1 MDFINSDIKEIN
13 NPASLVEKLA
23 LNSELYLD
31 YYTSLRYDDIKE
43 LIDEFETHN
52 FFTIRG
58 GSGCGKTSFKTITK
72 ELFTENTKIFE
83 YNCNE
88 ITELDDIFL
97 KLYKF
102 ILDNPIKTDIL
113 RTQKSAFKPN
123 SIDEQ
128 ILHYLKNF
136 NGNLVLIFDNF
147 EKILDDNAEL
157 KTENIK
163 SFFEFLSTLK
173 NIKTILISS
182 INIKNALEF
191 DENILYEIRLS
202 SLDEAQI
209 KEFMKVFGANVP
221 QSLFDEIYEQTYGY
235 IFSIKYLTLA
245 TKILQLPMA
254 EILKEAKNKNTEIDK
269 LVSKKLIS
277 KLSME
282 AKKILYYFAFFRHE
296 ISANILKTIDH
307 FPNIQK
313 ELDILK
319 EYMLI
324 EGERNFSMR
333 SFLKELLYDTL
344 PQKEVAKLHEK
355 IADFYAEQIPLKPNE
370 RVVEISRSSMYS
382 EKFYHYNIFSKMSK
396 NFELNQARTAESK
409 FSKDMLSSENIKYIA
424 STKYFPDFE
433 IKHKNEDESK
443 NTEQEIKKD
452 TVNIDIDA
460 NDINLTDEEK
470 AMLEDYSDINLKEN
484 DNNIAI
490 NNQELEEL
498 KEENYQ
504 YKAETTYDDDFEE
517 ITESISDENKQA
529 ENLLNKG
536 LSLFNEGNSDEAI
549 IYLKNA
555 TSFFQDTNKEKY
567 FLSKFTLAK
576 ALSENFKLT
585 EASNTLTE
593 LIEEG
598 AQDNLLADVLFELGL
613 IEEYRKNNKAAL
625 NCYTAAINIANDSNL
640 TSISPKIYFQM
651 ALMFDEMNDIEN
663 ALQYYLLTA
672 EEANISNETTILASS
687 YANIASI
694 YEEKGNTQ
702 EAILNYKKSLTIDE
716 KNNNYEGQAKTLSAL
731 GNIHLNNKEIN
742 IAINLFI
749 KETQV
754 AKKTTDN
761 YLIASSYLELG
772 DTFIK
777 KQDYKN
783 ALKAYLLAKKNI
795 DSTISTDS
803 KNKIERR
810 FDMIVDEIGENAYKF
825 LLRELKNNG

>member
-1 MDFINSDIKEIN
+1 LDFINKEFKEIN
-13 NPASLVEKLA
+13 RPSELAEKLA

-31 YYTSLRYDDIKE
+31 YYTSLRFDDIKE
-43 LIDEFETHN
+43 LIDEFESHN

-83 YNCNE
+83 YHCNE

-102 ILDNPIKTDIL
+102 TLENPTKIDIL
-113 RTQKSAFKPN
+113 RTQKSTTKAN

-128 ILHYLKNF
+128 ILNYLKNF

-157 KTENIK
+157 KAENIK

-202 SLDEAQI
+202 SLDETQI
-209 KEFMKVFGANVP
+209 KEFMQVFDANVP

-235 IFSIKYLTLA
+235 IFSIKFLTLA
-245 TKILQLPMA
+245 AKVLELPMA
-254 EILKEAKNKNTEIDK
+254 ELLKEATNKNTSIDK
-269 LVSKKLIS
+269 LVSKKLIG
-277 KLSME
+277 KLSLE

-324 EGERNFSMR
+324 EGEKNYEMR
-333 SFLKELLYDTL
+333 SYLKEMLYDML
-344 PQKEVAKLHEK
+344 PQKETAKLHEK

-370 RVVEISRSSMYS
+370 RVIEISRSSMYS
-382 EKFYHYNIFSKMSK
+382 EKFYHYNVFSKMSK
-396 NFELNQARTAESK
+396 NFELNSARTAESK
-409 FSKDMLSSENIKYIA
+409 FSKDMLNSENIKYIA

-433 IKHKNEDESK
+433 IKHKNDE
-443 NTEQEIKKD
+443 EPQQEISKENENKKE
-452 TVNIDIDA
+452 TVNIDIDT
-460 NDINLTDEEK
+460 NDIKLTDEEK
-470 AMLEDYSDINLKEN
+470 ALLDDYS
-484 DNNIAI
+484 
-490 NNQELEEL
+490 
-498 KEENYQ
+498 
-504 YKAETTYDDDFEE
+504 ETTIEKETEETNFSETEKKEYSDVDFVENYDDDFEE
-517 ITESISDENKQA
+517 ITENISDEKQQA
-529 ENLLNKG
+529 ENLLAKG

-549 IYLKNA
+549 TYLKNA
-555 TSFFQDTNKEKY
+555 TSFFQDTEPEKY
-567 FLSKFTLAK
+567 FQAKFTLAK
-576 ALSENFKLT
+576 ALSENFKLE
-585 EASNTLTE
+585 EASNALTE

-598 AQDNLLADVLFELGL
+598 APDNILADVLFELGL
-613 IEEYRKNNKAAL
+613 IEEYKKNNKAAL

-640 TSISPKIYFQM
+640 TSVSPKIYFQM

-672 EEANISNETTILASS
+672 EEANNNNESSVLASS

-694 YEEKGNTQ
+694 QEEKGNIQ
-702 EAILNYKKSLTIDE
+702 DAISYYKKSLSIDE
-716 KNNNYEGQAKTLSAL
+716 KNSNYEGQTKTLSAL

-754 AKKTTDN
+754 AKKTQDN

-772 DTFIK
+772 DTFLK

-810 FDMIVDEIGENAYKF
+810 FDMIVEEIGENAYKF